1 MKVNSCHPSWKI
13 WMNTTAVLMSS
24 LIRIIFTNSSQ
35 RGITP
40 NSFIQSIHLLMVVV
54 LMMVIADRKVS
65 LKKALMKTRIKIN
78 LNNHQMLYPKP
89 MLSLQVQSHLHQID
103 SNTTRTSSLPL
114 PLNWKCKA
122 CLYSKRKKTNQKK
135 NS

>member
-35 RGITP
+35 RERPPPSLPSLILKL
-40 NSFIQSIHLLMVVV
+40 I
-54 LMMVIADRKVS
+54 VS
-65 LKKALMKTRIKIN
+65 LKKALTKTRIKIN
-78 LNNHQMLYPKP
+78 LNKHQMLYSKP
-89 MLSLQVQSHLHQID
+89 MLNLQVQSHLHQID

-122 CLYSKRKKTNQKK
+122 CLHLKIKKTNLTKEHLK

>member
-35 RGITP
+35 RWITP
-40 NSFIQSIHLLMVVV
+40 NSLP
-54 LMMVIADRKVS
+54 DRKVS

-78 LNNHQMLYPKP
+78 LNNHQMLCPKP

-103 SNTTRTSSLPL
+103 YNNTRTSSLPL

-122 CLYSKRKKTNQKK
+122 CRHLKIKKTNQKK

>member
-35 RGITP
+35 RERPPTSLPSLILKL
-40 NSFIQSIHLLMVVV
+40 I
-54 LMMVIADRKVS
+54 VS
-65 LKKALMKTRIKIN
+65 LKKALTKTRIKIN
-78 LNNHQMLYPKP
+78 LNKHQMLYSKP
-89 MLSLQVQSHLHQID
+89 MLNLQVQSHLHQID
-103 SNTTRTSSLPL
+103 YNTTRTSSLPL

-122 CLYSKRKKTNQKK
+122 CLHLKIKKTQ
-135 NS
+135 SIIMISW

>member
-35 RGITP
+35 RERPPTSLP
-40 NSFIQSIHLLMVVV
+40 SFYEI
-54 LMMVIADRKVS
+54 VIKKYLILKLIVS
-65 LKKALMKTRIKIN
+65 LKKALTKTRIKIN
-78 LNNHQMLYPKP
+78 LNKHQMLYSKP
-89 MLSLQVQSHLHQID
+89 MLNLQVQSHLHQID
-103 SNTTRTSSLPL
+103 YNTTRTTSLPL

-122 CLYSKRKKTNQKK
+122 CLHLKIKTRNLKK

>member
-13 WMNTTAVLMSS
+13 WMNTTDVLMSS

-35 RGITP
+35 RRIMRSLTIRYSIIKTYQKT
-40 NSFIQSIHLLMVVV
+40 NSLP
-54 LMMVIADRKVS
+54 DRKAS

-89 MLSLQVQSHLHQID
+89 MLSLQVQSLLHQID
-103 SNTTRTSSLPL
+103 YNNTRTSHLPL

-122 CLYSKRKKTNQKK
+122 CLYLKIKKINQKK

>member
-1 MKVNSCHPSWKI
+1 MKANSCHPSWKI

-35 RGITP
+35 RERPPTSLP
-40 NSFIQSIHLLMVVV
+40 SFYEI
-54 LMMVIADRKVS
+54 VIKKYLILKLIVS
-65 LKKALMKTRIKIN
+65 LKKALTKTRIKIN
-78 LNNHQMLYPKP
+78 LNKHQMLYSKP
-89 MLSLQVQSHLHQID
+89 MLNLQAQSHPHQID

-122 CLYSKRKKTNQKK
+122 CLHLKIKTTSLKK

>member
-35 RGITP
+35 RERPPTSLPSLILKL
-40 NSFIQSIHLLMVVV
+40 I
-54 LMMVIADRKVS
+54 VS
-65 LKKALMKTRIKIN
+65 LKKALTKTRIKIN
-78 LNNHQMLYPKP
+78 LNKHQMLYSKP
-89 MLSLQVQSHLHQID
+89 MLNHQVQSHLHQID
-103 SNTTRTSSLPL
+103 YNTTRTSSLPL

-122 CLYSKRKKTNQKK
+122 CLHWKIKKTKLTKEHLK

>member
-35 RGITP
+35 RERPPTSLPSLILKL
-40 NSFIQSIHLLMVVV
+40 I
-54 LMMVIADRKVS
+54 VS
-65 LKKALMKTRIKIN
+65 LKKALTKTRIKIN
-78 LNNHQMLYPKP
+78 LNKHQMLYSKP
-89 MLSLQVQSHLHQID
+89 MLNLQVQSHLHQID
-103 SNTTRTSSLPL
+103 CNTTRTSSLPL

-122 CLYSKRKKTNQKK
+122 CLHLKIKKTNPAMEYIK